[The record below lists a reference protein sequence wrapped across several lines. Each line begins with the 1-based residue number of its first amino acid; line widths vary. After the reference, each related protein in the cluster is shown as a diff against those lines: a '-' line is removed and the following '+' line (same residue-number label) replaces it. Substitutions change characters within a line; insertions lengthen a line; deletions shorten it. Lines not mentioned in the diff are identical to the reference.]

1 MSEFPN
7 GQSNQQPGA
16 VAASNAQSNYRL
28 PDNKASQHIFKLSIV
43 QDKPIMMD
51 YWTKSLD
58 KGVLIGV
65 REGNEKLLVKSE
77 DEYTSPIVKIYK
89 VETDYIIETE
99 NSLYLV
105 DAQIS
110 HKRIS

>member
-1 MSEFPN
+1 MSEFPT
-7 GQSNQQPGA
+7 GQSKQPSGTA
-16 VAASNAQSNYRL
+16 VPANAQSNYRL
-28 PDNKASQHIFKLSIV
+28 PATLASQHIFKLSIV

-58 KGVLIGV
+58 KGILIGV

-89 VETDYIIETE
+89 VDTDYIIETE

-105 DAQIS
+105 DAQIP